1 MNIESWLEANFGE
14 SASIQFSIVALVV
27 YVLYVVAA
35 WKIFTKAGRPGILSI
50 IPIVNIVVIVRI
62 AGYSGWLVLLYLIPI
77 VNVIFNFLLS
87 IRLGERF
94 SKGVF
99 FSIVW
104 LWLLPFVG
112 YFVLGYG
119 RATYREIPR

>member
-1 MNIESWLEANFGE
+1 MDFETWLEANAND
-14 SASIQFSIVALVV
+14 SATFTLTVAIVAL
-27 YVLYVVAA
+27 YVLYIIAA

-50 IPIVNIVVIVRI
+50 IPIVNLIVLIRI
-62 AGYSGWLVLLYLIPI
+62 TGYSGWLVLLYLIPI
-77 VNVIFNFLLS
+77 VNVIFNFFLA

-99 FSIVW
+99 FSIFW
-104 LWLLPFVG
+104 LWLLPIIG

-119 RATYREIPR
+119 QAKYRQTAA